1 MNYIQVPT
9 LEEEQF
15 TVPPYQGQ
23 RQPMQQP
30 MPEQPM
36 PEQPQGLLGRI
47 GAGIKRS
54 VQDPNF
60 MDRLTIGLGGMTMN
74 PNEAL
79 MGLAQNRINQR
90 QKLGLINEQKNRTI
104 EALKR
109 LNTPQAMRSLQLLD
123 AGGSISDAVKMAFAK
138 PNKKYQIVDGS
149 IVAINEDTDEVNTV
163 FQGKQAPNVEYEIV
177 DGSIVAIN
185 KDTNEVN
192 TVFQGKQAPNVEY
205 EIVDGS
211 IVAINKDTNEVN
223 TVFQSPEEKPD
234 ILPNTPL
241 IQREE
246 DDIAAY
252 YNLSNIVDEGNI
264 ILKEFGYNEKTGEF
278 TGNLKIGL
286 TGLAEGKFGEYF
298 GTGEVEEAR
307 QKFERFKTKLINDS
321 LRLNKGIQTEGDA
334 QRAAKELGDASTT
347 KSAYAAMLDLMRINE
362 TAKRMK
368 EQSINSR
375 RERYRLS
382 PLDLAQTVQWR
393 IVK

>member
-1 MNYIQVPT
+1 MEMNYIQVPT

-138 PNKKYQIVDGS
+138 PNKK
-149 IVAINEDTDEVNTV
+149 
-163 FQGKQAPNVEYEIV
+163 YEIV